1 LENNIDTNVVKLNKT
16 INLDF
21 YTHKSAMIDELNSLR
36 TTLLDVA
43 NTNQQQTKDMFDKSI
58 LTRINSALDEMTQ
71 IFGDIESKLSNI
83 EDEKEDLLP
92 TITEAL
98 QNVVTSGVDDMKTA
112 LTFSVSTPLKGKLDT
127 IQTMVEALGASG
139 GVKKAKEGGE

>member
-1 LENNIDTNVVKLNKT
+1 MTKP
-16 INLDF
+16 
-21 YTHKSAMIDELNSLR
+21 SL
-36 TTLLDVA
+36 
-43 NTNQQQTKDMFDKSI
+43 SP
-58 LTRINSALDEMTQ
+58 RINSALDEMTQ
-71 IFGDIESKLSNI
+71 TFGDIESKLSNI

-98 QNVVTSGVDDMKTA
+98 QNVVNSGVDDMKTA

-139 GVKKAKEGGE
+139 GVNKAKEGSR